1 MMKQYLFNTETV
13 CTYIYI
19 NYHSGIYTIWP
30 FSLKLYMYRY
40 AMEWLQHDLSVSI
53 SLNTNQIPMQE
64 RLTIYTCQVPTDE
77 TSIQTT
83 LLSTQQNSLS
93 TKTFLIE
100 LNCGLC
106 SYIYISV
113 LLHHSLQIALYKNQ
127 KIKYGKLSLKL
138 PILFPIEKYQE
149 ILSLQARVWAISPR
163 NPQRSICIGM
173 GIHLNH
179 TCIYS
184 HQFRSPQNLSLYL
197 LSTNSCLS
205 SVQTFNRQC

>member
-1 MMKQYLFNTETV
+1 MKQYLFNTETV

-77 TSIQTT
+77 TSIGTRLHYFLHSRIHWVPKLF
-83 LLSTQQNSLS
+83 LLNW
-93 TKTFLIE
+93 IVD
-100 LNCGLC
+100 
-106 SYIYISV
+106 YVHIYISV

-184 HQFRSPQNLSLYL
+184 H
-197 LSTNSCLS
+197 
-205 SVQTFNRQC
+205 

>member
-1 MMKQYLFNTETV
+1 MDRSHAVFLQKIVLQMMKQYLFNTETV

-64 RLTIYTCQVPTDE
+64 RLMIYTCQVPTDE

-93 TKTFLIE
+93 NKTFLIE

-106 SYIYISV
+106 SYIYPFCCII
-113 LLHHSLQIALYKNQ
+113 HYKYHY
-127 KIKYGKLSLKL
+127 IR
-138 PILFPIEKYQE
+138 I
-149 ILSLQARVWAISPR
+149 
-163 NPQRSICIGM
+163 QR
-173 GIHLNH
+173 
-179 TCIYS
+179 
-184 HQFRSPQNLSLYL
+184 
-197 LSTNSCLS
+197 
-205 SVQTFNRQC
+205 